1 MKLSWKI
8 VLTVLLIVTLT
19 VSVSSYIMIA
29 STFQAELDSQ
39 AGAASGE
46 SQMLCLTLGALASQ
60 AVGSGESA
68 LLEQL
73 EGSSFF
79 QNYAMLVYRSDG
91 TVLWKNREEPAN
103 LTPADVGQ
111 EGLCYA
117 FFQRDT
123 GSRRYLETVQRLEL
137 NGEPFYVD
145 LLQGADQA
153 FSQRDAN
160 LQIYRQ
166 VMLLSVAA
174 CTLASIACAAVL
186 TGPIRKLSRST
197 RSIAGGQYSHR
208 VKVRSR
214 DELGALAEDFNRMA
228 DALELKIQELAAAA
242 QRQKDFTASF
252 AHELKTP
259 LTSVM
264 SFSLL
269 DLFALERTAPQ
280 LVTVQAQAL
289 ARAVAESMGYVMS
302 QSGVEL
308 RLSVEPGSFPGEPNL
323 LKTLLYNLLD
333 NARKAS
339 QSRSSVELLG
349 CTTPQGYLFQV
360 TDHGRGIPQ
369 EALDRITEPF
379 YMVDKSR
386 ARAQGGAGLGLAL
399 CQRIASAHGA
409 QLRFESRV
417 GAGTTVS
424 LILGGSEP

>member
-259 LTSVM
+259 LTSVIGYADTLRSRELPRLQQLEAVNYIFSEGKRLEAM

-339 QSRSSVELLG
+339 QSGSSVVLLG
-349 CTTPQGYLFQV
+349 
-360 TDHGRGIPQ
+360 
-369 EALDRITEPF
+369 
-379 YMVDKSR
+379 
-386 ARAQGGAGLGLAL
+386 
-399 CQRIASAHGA
+399 
-409 QLRFESRV
+409 
-417 GAGTTVS
+417 
-424 LILGGSEP
+424 

>member
-228 DALELKIQELAAAA
+228 DALELKFRSWQRLHSGKRTLPPPLPTNSRRPSPPSLAMPTPCAAGSCPGCSSWK
-242 QRQKDFTASF
+242 QSTISSQKGNAWRPCPSPFWICLPWNGQPLSWSPFRPRLWPGPWRRAWAMSCPKAGWSF
-252 AHELKTP
+252 GCLWSP
-259 LTSVM
+259 VP
-264 SFSLL
+264 SL
-269 DLFALERTAPQ
+269 
-280 LVTVQAQAL
+280 
-289 ARAVAESMGYVMS
+289 
-302 QSGVEL
+302 
-308 RLSVEPGSFPGEPNL
+308 GSP
-323 LKTLLYNLLD
+323 TY
-333 NARKAS
+333 
-339 QSRSSVELLG
+339 
-349 CTTPQGYLFQV
+349 
-360 TDHGRGIPQ
+360 
-369 EALDRITEPF
+369 
-379 YMVDKSR
+379 
-386 ARAQGGAGLGLAL
+386 
-399 CQRIASAHGA
+399 
-409 QLRFESRV
+409 
-417 GAGTTVS
+417 
-424 LILGGSEP
+424 

>member
-117 FFQRDT
+117 FFQRD
-123 GSRRYLETVQRLEL
+123 
-137 NGEPFYVD
+137 
-145 LLQGADQA
+145 
-153 FSQRDAN
+153 AN

-259 LTSVM
+259 LTSVIGYADTLRSRELPRLQQLEAVNYIFSEGKRLEAM

-339 QSRSSVELLG
+339 QSGSSVELLG

-386 ARAQGGAGLGLAL
+386 SRAQGGAGLGLAL
-399 CQRIASAHGA
+399 CQRIASAHDA

>member
-1 MKLSWKI
+1 MGSEMCI
-8 VLTVLLIVTLT
+8 RDSVIGYADTLR
-19 VSVSSYIMIA
+19 SR
-29 STFQAELDSQ
+29 ELPRLQ
-39 AGAASGE
+39 
-46 SQMLCLTLGALASQ
+46 
-60 AVGSGESA
+60 
-68 LLEQL
+68 QL
-73 EGSSFF
+73 EAV
-79 QNYAMLVYRSDG
+79 NYIFS
-91 TVLWKNREEPAN
+91 
-103 LTPADVGQ
+103 
-111 EGLCYA
+111 EGK
-117 FFQRDT
+117 
-123 GSRRYLETVQRLEL
+123 RLE
-137 NGEPFYVD
+137 
-145 LLQGADQA
+145 A
-153 FSQRDAN
+153 
-160 LQIYRQ
+160 
-166 VMLLSVAA
+166 
-174 CTLASIACAAVL
+174 
-186 TGPIRKLSRST
+186 
-197 RSIAGGQYSHR
+197 
-208 VKVRSR
+208 
-214 DELGALAEDFNRMA
+214 
-228 DALELKIQELAAAA
+228 
-242 QRQKDFTASF
+242 
-252 AHELKTP
+252 
-259 LTSVM
+259 M

-339 QSRSSVELLG
+339 QSGSSVELLG